1 MDVTDVLRDRMHEPA
16 GLQRMVAVSL
26 AAHAVIGT
34 LIVLSPGQFFG
45 HRTQEQKSVMTI
57 TLGGGGE
64 GQRTQGLTS
73 IGGRPVQV
81 ETPPEEKPKRE
92 AVRTPAAKQP
102 EMTLPAKDT
111 RPTKAAPAPKV
122 EQAPEG
128 AKGRTPTKGSKVE
141 FGSSVA
147 VTGAKGQG
155 FGLASGGG
163 AGSGSSLD
171 VSDFCC
177 PDYIVL
183 MMERVRSAWMPN
195 QGARGEVYI
204 HFNIHRNGSITDARI
219 DASSGNPLLDN
230 AALRA
235 IISTRSLPPLPDQYS
250 NPTLGV
256 RLQFI
261 YQ

>member
-1 MDVTDVLRDRMHEPA
+1 MDVTDILRDRMHEPA
-16 GLQRMVAVSL
+16 GLQRMVVVSL
-26 AAHAVIGT
+26 VFHAALATFVI
-34 LIVLSPGQFFG
+34 LSPARFLG
-45 HRTQEQKSVMTI
+45 RRAEEPKNVMTI
-57 TLGGGGE
+57 TIGGGGE

-81 ETPPEEKPKRE
+81 ATPEEPPKRE
-92 AVRTPAAKQP
+92 AVRAPAAKEP
-102 EMTLPAKDT
+102 EMTLPAKNA
-111 RPTKAAPAPKV
+111 RPTKAQPAPKI

-141 FGSSVA
+141 FGTSVA

-163 AGSGSSLD
+163 PGSGSSLD

-177 PDYIVL
+177 PDYIVV
-183 MMERVRSAWMPN
+183 MMERVRNAWSAN

-204 HFNIHRNGSITDARI
+204 HFNINRNGSISAARV
-219 DASSGNPLLDN
+219 DASSGNTLLDN

-235 IISTRSLPPLPDQYS
+235 VLATRSLPPLPDQYS
-250 NPTLGV
+250 NPSLGV